1 MSRYLVTGAAG
12 FIGSNLVEALLEKG
26 EEVVGVDNFITGKRH
41 NVEPF
46 ADRMRFVE
54 GDVRSLETCRELCE
68 GVDFVLHQAALGSV
82 PRSVEDPIT
91 TNDHNVNGTLNMMV
105 AARDAKVK
113 RFVFAASSSAYG
125 DTDVLPKVETMPP
138 RPLSP
143 YAVTKYLGEL
153 YGKVFWNIYGLPT
166 IGLRYFNVFG
176 KRQDPEGAYAA
187 AIPKFLKKILK
198 GESPV
203 IFGDGEQTR
212 DFTFIDNVVQANL
225 KACQAGAKAFG
236 ETMNIGAGGRISMNE
251 LTFKMLELLGSD
263 VKPSY
268 GPTRAGDIRDSQ
280 ADIGKARELIGYDPK
295 VDALEGLSRAIGWYR
310 ETL

>member
-12 FIGSNLVEALLEKG
+12 FIGSNLVEALIEKG

-46 ADRMRFVE
+46 AHRMRFVE
-54 GDVRSLETCRELCE
+54 GDVRSLETCREVCE

-82 PRSVEDPIT
+82 PRSVEDPVT
-91 TNDHNVNGTLNMMV
+91 SNDHNVNGTLNMMV

-143 YAVTKYLGEL
+143 YAVTKYIGEL

-187 AIPKFLKKILK
+187 AIPKFLKKILN
-198 GESPV
+198 GEPPM

-212 DFTFIDNVVQANL
+212 DFTYIDNVIQANL
-225 KACQAGAKAFG
+225 RACAAGESAFG
-236 ETMNIGAGGRISMNE
+236 QTMNIGAGGRISLNK

-263 VKPSY
+263 LKPIY
-268 GPTRAGDIRDSQ
+268 GETRTGDVRDSQ
-280 ADIGKARELIGYDPK
+280 ADISMARGLIGYDPK
-295 VDALEGLSRAIGWYR
+295 VDALEGLSRAIDWYR
-310 ETL
+310 ENL